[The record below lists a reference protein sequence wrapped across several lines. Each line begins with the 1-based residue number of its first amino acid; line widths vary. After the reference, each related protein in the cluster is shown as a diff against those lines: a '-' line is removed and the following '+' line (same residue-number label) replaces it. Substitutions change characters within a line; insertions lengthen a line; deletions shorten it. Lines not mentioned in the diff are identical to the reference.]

1 MESSIIHFE
10 IPTDLDL
17 ERLAP
22 INYTQLSSSFLRHFG
37 PDEGDYSSE
46 SNNNLLDNYGLLT
59 LTIWIIIVFT
69 FFAITIVFCICSCL
83 FYNKIRKWRNENGN
97 YNVI

>member
-1 MESSIIHFE
+1 METSIIHFE
-10 IPTDLDL
+10 IPTELDL

-22 INYTQLSSSFLRHFG
+22 INYTKLSTSFLRQFG
-37 PDEGDYSSE
+37 GGGGEEGSST
-46 SNNNLLDNYGLLT
+46 NNSDNLLDNYGLLT

-69 FFAITIVFCICSCL
+69 FFAITVVFCICSCL

-97 YNVI
+97 